1 MREPHEFE
9 VPLCAQVG
17 GDLFFP
23 DQENEGKLVRIN
35 IAAAKSICHSC
46 QHITECAEW
55 GIRKERHGIWGALT
69 GHERNII
76 RRQRNIRLEEDKSA

>member
-35 IAAAKSICHSC
+35 IAAAKSICRSC
-46 QHITECAEW
+46 QHITEW
-55 GIRKERHGIWGALT
+55 GIRKEQHGIWGALT
-69 GHERNII
+69 GHERRII
-76 RRQRNIRLEEDKSA
+76 RRQRNIKLEEDKSA